1 MLAEAATLP
10 VTDSHAV
17 MPINKSVYCN
27 HKVKAVLLEDLI
39 SRRLAFEKRDQ
50 QDRNFS
56 GGLIQSARL
65 GFVQASG
72 QMLKKIPLRLVGAS
86 G

>member
-1 MLAEAATLP
+1 MSPEETFEHQHKMRSSYRISLWTHIPTEAATLP

-27 HKVKAVLLEDLI
+27 YKMKAVLLEDLI

-50 QDRNFS
+50 WDQNFS
-56 GGLIQSARL
+56 GGTI
-65 GFVQASG
+65 
-72 QMLKKIPLRLVGAS
+72 
-86 G
+86 